1 MREMLA
7 KCEDCDRPKD
17 EEVNGNTAAEER
29 ERSSGV
35 LKKRVRSGENC
46 GKERGLGIARLSG

>member
-1 MREMLA
+1 MIAPSMRELM
-7 KCEDCDRPKD
+7 ETPMQR
-17 EEVNGNTAAEER
+17 R

-46 GKERGLGIARLSG
+46 GKKRGLGIARLNG